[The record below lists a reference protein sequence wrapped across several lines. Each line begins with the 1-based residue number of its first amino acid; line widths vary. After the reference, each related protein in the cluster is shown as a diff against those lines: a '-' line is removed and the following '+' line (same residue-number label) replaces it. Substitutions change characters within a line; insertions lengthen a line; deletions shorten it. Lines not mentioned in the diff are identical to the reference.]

1 MANSDK
7 NILITPNKNLSGKPE
22 IALTG
27 FGNSTT
33 TITVSDSTN
42 ANVNFENSNSSF
54 FSTDY
59 NFSSG
64 SVFSA
69 NDNSDN

>member
-27 FGNSTT
+27 FGNSTAY
-33 TITVSDSTN
+33 IRVPDSTT
-42 ANVNFENSNSSF
+42 ATLEFE
-54 FSTDY
+54 
-59 NFSSG
+59 SG
-64 SVFSA
+64 I
-69 NDNSDN
+69 NKK